1 MNRMI
6 FLFPARYGYASVR
19 LISLLDFNRAESPI
33 YLSIYPFS
41 DTMVTSFFILA
52 AIIVILEVLVLAI
65 EFIENFKGVR
75 STCLDSHK
83 EVTAIG
89 KGFANPAQV
98 V

>member
-1 MNRMI
+1 MI
-6 FLFPARYGYASVR
+6 FLFPARYGYAVSN
-19 LISLLDFNRAESPI
+19 DWTH
-33 YLSIYPFS
+33 
-41 DTMVTSFFILA
+41 TMVTSFFILA

>member
-1 MNRMI
+1 MI
-6 FLFPARYGYASVR
+6 GHVR
-19 LISLLDFNRAESPI
+19 PPRISGSLLVSATHLTPRFQSCG
-33 YLSIYPFS
+33 